1 MFLYFYKNIYFDTRC
16 DFDNW
21 KVWDNL
27 MVLSVDVGAFDE
39 VIRSY
44 NRILDIKQTHI
55 DEDVLKILAGA
66 VIDGLEDSLGE

>member
-1 MFLYFYKNIYFDTRC
+1 
-16 DFDNW
+16 
-21 KVWDNL
+21 

-66 VIDGLEDSLGE
+66 VIDGLEDSLGEWCLETQLFRTHM

>member
-1 MFLYFYKNIYFDTRC
+1 
-16 DFDNW
+16 
-21 KVWDNL
+21 